1 MQSLQEVTGQDAATR
16 HETFLSSV
24 SRHLMSLDLDP
35 MLEAV
40 AHEALPLFG
49 DLCVIDRSS
58 GLSAVRLLEVRHG
71 AEARVEPP
79 EELAACTRGEIRV
92 DAGRSRLTVPIVV
105 GGERFGAI
113 TFVGEVG
120 VHGASE
126 LALAQELADRL
137 ALAIANIR
145 THVQLREALVD
156 REKLISIAAHE
167 LRGPICSVRLCIQ
180 ALKRMERSNASKGG
194 RLLEIMDREERRL
207 ARLIDELLDLTRLR
221 SGQFE
226 LDLEPVDLCDVVREV
241 AARMTMDAGRAG
253 SELDVRVGAP
263 LIGRWDRSRLDQ
275 VVTNLLTNAI
285 KFGQKRPISISAE
298 VDPDGTSAR
307 LTVIDHGLG
316 IEPEIQ
322 QRIFEPFKRAVVG
335 RRYEG
340 LGLGLYIVRNI
351 VGQLGGTVSVK
362 SAPGRGA
369 TFTVEL
375 PLDTEAFERATGTS

>member
-1 MQSLQEVTGQDAATR
+1 MQSLQEVMGQEAATK
-16 HETFLSSV
+16 HERFLSSV

-40 AHEALPLFG
+40 AHAALPLFG
-49 DLCVIDRSS
+49 DVCAIDRAS
-58 GLSAVRLLEVRHG
+58 GAAAVRLLEVRNG
-71 AEARVEPP
+71 GDARVESPDV
-79 EELAACTRGEIRV
+79 LAAVARAEVRV
-92 DAGRSRLTVPIVV
+92 DGGRSRLTVPIAVN
-105 GGERFGAI
+105 GERFGSL
-113 TFVGEVG
+113 TFVGAAG
-120 VHGASE
+120 AHGASE
-126 LALAQELADRL
+126 LALAQELAERL
-137 ALAIANIR
+137 ALAIGNVR
-145 THVQLREALVD
+145 THAQLREALAD

-180 ALKRMERSNASKGG
+180 ALKRAERSNASKGG

-241 AARMTMDAGRAG
+241 AARMTMDANRAG
-253 SELDVRVGAP
+253 SELSVSVEGA
-263 LIGRWDRSRLDQ
+263 LVGRWDRSRLDQ
-275 VVTNLLTNAI
+275 VVTNLVANAI
-285 KFGQKRPISISAE
+285 KFGQNRPIALSAE
-298 VDPDGTSAR
+298 ADPDGTCAR
-307 LTVIDHGLG
+307 LVVTDHGLG
-316 IEPEIQ
+316 IDPDIQ

-351 VGQLGGTVSVK
+351 VGQLGGSVSVK
-362 SAPGRGA
+362 SAPGLGA

-375 PLDTEAFERATGTS
+375 PLDTEGLARATGS

>member
-1 MQSLQEVTGQDAATR
+1 MQSLQEVMGQEAATK
-16 HETFLSSV
+16 HERFLSSV

-40 AHEALPLFG
+40 AHAALPLFG
-49 DLCVIDRSS
+49 DVCAIDRAS
-58 GLSAVRLLEVRHG
+58 GAAAVRLLEVRNG
-71 AEARVEPP
+71 GDARVESPDV
-79 EELAACTRGEIRV
+79 LAAV
-92 DAGRSRLTVPIVV
+92 DADL
-105 GGERFGAI
+105 GA
-113 TFVGEVG
+113 
-120 VHGASE
+120 HGASE
-126 LALAQELADRL
+126 LALAQELAERL
-137 ALAIANIR
+137 ALAIGNVR
-145 THVQLREALVD
+145 THAQLREALAD

-180 ALKRMERSNASKGG
+180 ALKRAERSNASKGG

-241 AARMTMDAGRAG
+241 AARMTMDANRAG
-253 SELDVRVGAP
+253 SELSVSVEGA
-263 LIGRWDRSRLDQ
+263 LVGRWDRSRLDQ
-275 VVTNLLTNAI
+275 VVTNLVANAI
-285 KFGQKRPISISAE
+285 KFGQNRPIALSAE
-298 VDPDGTSAR
+298 ADPDGTCAR
-307 LTVIDHGLG
+307 LVVTDHGLG
-316 IEPEIQ
+316 IDPDIQ

-351 VGQLGGTVSVK
+351 VGQLGGSVSVK
-362 SAPGRGA
+362 SAPGLGA

-375 PLDTEAFERATGTS
+375 PLDTEGLARATGS